1 MVVRL
6 SEFSYS
12 VGNRIRALRKQRG
25 MTQEQ
30 LAEKASLHYSY
41 LSSMERGERNV
52 SIESLEKVINA
63 LEINPMQIFNF
74 ADTEILEGT
83 ADKEATLQAIN
94 ALLQERNV
102 DEVKM
107 VYRVLKDM
115 LNTFSG
121 SGNDTNHST

>member
-1 MVVRL
+1 M
-6 SEFSYS
+6 SEFLYA

-25 MTQEQ
+25 WTQEQ
-30 LAEKASLHYSY
+30 LAEKANLHYSY

-52 SIESLEKVINA
+52 TIESLEKIILA

-74 ADTEILEGT
+74 ADTNVLEER
-83 ADKEATLQAIN
+83 ADKEATLQAIY
-94 ALLQERNV
+94 ALLQDRNT

-121 SGNDTNHST
+121 SGHSKNNST